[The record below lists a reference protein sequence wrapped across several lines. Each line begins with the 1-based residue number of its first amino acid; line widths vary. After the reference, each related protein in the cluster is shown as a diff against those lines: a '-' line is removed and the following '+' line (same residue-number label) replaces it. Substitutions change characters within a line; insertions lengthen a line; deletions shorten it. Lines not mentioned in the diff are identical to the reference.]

1 MASIPVSV
9 EENHGAGDDAGK
21 GIVRVILADTQA
33 IFRAGLR
40 KIFALEDDI
49 RVVGQAETLAQAI
62 SAVKKFSADVL
73 IFESALAPNPV
84 DAVAELLRQSAQ
96 LRVVVVTPGSDEELT
111 LDLFRRGAHGIVS
124 REVEPELMVDC
135 LRKVAAGDSWLDPQ
149 GIHWVMEA
157 FRTQNTRPSG
167 SRPKVQLTP
176 KETLIVS
183 CVTQGMKNKEI
194 AIRVG
199 TTEQVVKNYL
209 RKVYDKLGV
218 ADRLELA
225 LYCLNHHVVDN
236 TKIPPLPT
244 PPSPANGNAASAA
257 AAGASA
263 SMSSSSVFSSSAP
276 APASAS
282 TSHSAPADADPGSS
296 DKLS

>member
-1 MASIPVSV
+1 MATSVSV
-9 EENHGAGDDAGK
+9 GENQGVHPTNGTGQL
-21 GIVRVILADTQA
+21 IRVILADTQA

-49 RVVGQAETLAQAI
+49 RVVAQAETLPQTQ
-62 SAVKKFSADVL
+62 SAVTKFSADVL

-84 DAVAELLRQSAQ
+84 ETVTELLRQSPQ
-96 LRVVVVTPGSDEELT
+96 LKIVVVTPGSDEQLT
-111 LDLFRRGAHGIVS
+111 LDLFRRGAHGILS
-124 REVEPELMVDC
+124 REVEPETLVEC
-135 LRKVAAGDSWLDPQ
+135 LRKVAGGEPWLESQ
-149 GIHWVMEA
+149 AIHWVMEA
-157 FRTQNTRPSG
+157 YRGHSLRPSG
-167 SRPKVQLTP
+167 ARPKVQLTP

-194 AIRVG
+194 AVRVG

-225 LYCLNHHVVDN
+225 LYCLSHHVVDGV
-236 TKIPPLPT
+236 KPPPV
-244 PPSPANGNAASAA
+244 PAGTRQASDAVNASSARA

-263 SMSSSSVFSSSAP
+263 SSPSPTTANQSAP
-276 APASAS
+276 VPIV
-282 TSHSAPADADPGSS
+282 PE
-296 DKLS
+296 KLN

>member
-1 MASIPVSV
+1 MATNLIGV
-9 EENHGAGDDAGK
+9 EENFAAGDDSGN
-21 GIVRVILADTQA
+21 GSIVRVIVADTQA

-49 RVVGQAETLAQAI
+49 RVVGQAETLAQTQ
-62 SAVKKFSADVL
+62 SAVAKFSADVL
-73 IFESALAPNPV
+73 IFEAALIPNPV
-84 DAVAELLRQSAQ
+84 ESVVEILHQNPK
-96 LRVVVVTPGSDEELT
+96 LRVVVVTAGADEELT
-111 LDLFRRGAHGIVS
+111 LELFRRGAHGIVS
-124 REVEPELMVDC
+124 REVEPELLVEC
-135 LRKVAAGDSWLDPQ
+135 LRKVVAGETWLDSQ

-157 FRTQNTRPSG
+157 YRNQNSRANGT
-167 SRPKVQLTP
+167 RPKVQLTP

-194 AIRVG
+194 ALRVG

-225 LYCLNHHVVDN
+225 LYCLNHHVVDK
-236 TKIPPLPT
+236 TKVPALPA
-244 PPSPANGNAASAA
+244 SPANGIAASAA

-263 SMSSSSVFSSSAP
+263 S
-276 APASAS
+276 S
-282 TSHSAPADADPGSS
+282 TTATADPNPSGSPEKIS
-296 DKLS
+296 

>member
-1 MASIPVSV
+1 MAGTSIGVGENQSV
-9 EENHGAGDDAGK
+9 RANGGTGPL
-21 GIVRVILADTQA
+21 IRVILADTQA

-49 RVVGQAETLAQAI
+49 RVVGQAETLPQTQ
-62 SAVKKFSADVL
+62 SAVSKFSADVL

-84 DAVAELLRQSAQ
+84 ETVTELLRQAPQ
-96 LRVVVVTPGSDEELT
+96 LKIVVVTPVSDEQLT
-111 LDLFRRGAHGIVS
+111 LDLFRRGAHGILS
-124 REVEPELMVDC
+124 REVEPEILVDC
-135 LRKVAAGDSWLDPQ
+135 LRKVAAGEPWLESQ
-149 GIHWVMEA
+149 AIHWVMEA
-157 FRTQNTRPSG
+157 YRGHNLRPSG
-167 SRPKVQLTP
+167 ARPKVQLTP

-225 LYCLNHHVVDN
+225 LYCLSHHVVDGV
-236 TKIPPLPT
+236 KPPPIPPAT
-244 PPSPANGNAASAA
+244 PQNGDAVNASAACA
-257 AAGASA
+257 AAGANN
-263 SMSSSSVFSSSAP
+263 SST
-276 APASAS
+276 PASS
-282 TSHSAPADADPGSS
+282 TANSDAPDGAPPQKPS
-296 DKLS
+296 